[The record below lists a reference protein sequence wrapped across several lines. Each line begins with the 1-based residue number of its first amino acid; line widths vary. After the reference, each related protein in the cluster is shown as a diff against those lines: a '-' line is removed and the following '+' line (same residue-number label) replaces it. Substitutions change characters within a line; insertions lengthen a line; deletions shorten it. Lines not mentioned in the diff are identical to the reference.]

1 LLASSIFIDM
11 SGAGSTWADMT
22 SWADK
27 ARRAVA
33 EQVDALA
40 KPEDGDGDDP
50 ERGEAGSPQWA
61 SWAKGAAELVRQKTS
76 EGLAIANEKANSAEW
91 GGQAKAWSSDLGRT
105 LGRVSDGA
113 VSVSAGLSEKAKAA
127 SLDAQNKAA
136 LAAGS
141 AKGALS
147 SAGSSLGGMGDL
159 MRSPAKLFQF
169 AGIFMFGL
177 FLISL
182 SFSFLPLLPIQPQKF
197 SLLFALGSLTVL
209 GSVAWL
215 KGPTAFLGV
224 MVQGDKLPFS
234 VLYAGGLVGSLW
246 ATLIARSYIFTAVF
260 SFMQVVGLLYYL
272 ASFLPG
278 GKVVLNFFG
287 RLCGKLGGSALGSL
301 MPWRK

>member
-1 LLASSIFIDM
+1 M
-11 SGAGSTWADMT
+11 
-22 SWADK
+22 
-27 ARRAVA
+27 
-33 EQVDALA
+33 
-40 KPEDGDGDDP
+40 
-50 ERGEAGSPQWA
+50 
-61 SWAKGAAELVRQKTS
+61 
-76 EGLAIANEKANSAEW
+76 ANEKANAAEW
-91 GGQAKAWSSDLGRT
+91 GEQAKSWGSDFGRT
-105 LGRVSDGA
+105 LGRVSDSA
-113 VSVSAGLSEKAKAA
+113 ASASAGFSEKAMAA
-127 SLDAQNKAA
+127 SLEAQKLGAAKAREAKDKAA

-182 SFSFLPLLPIQPQKF
+182 SLSFLPLLPIQPQKF
-197 SLLFALGSLTVL
+197 SLLSALGSLTVL

-215 KGPTAFLGV
+215 KGPTAFVSV
-224 MVQGDKLPFS
+224 MLQRDKLPFS
-234 VLYAGGLVGSLW
+234 ILYVVGLVGSLW

-278 GKVVLNFFG
+278 GKAVLNFFG
-287 RLCGKLGGSALGSL
+287 RICAKFGGSALGSL